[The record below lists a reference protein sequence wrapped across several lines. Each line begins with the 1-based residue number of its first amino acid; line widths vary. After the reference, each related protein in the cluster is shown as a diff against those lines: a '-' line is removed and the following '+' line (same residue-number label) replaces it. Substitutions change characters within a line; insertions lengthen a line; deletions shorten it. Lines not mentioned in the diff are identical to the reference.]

1 MKVRAIVIL
10 VVAVSCS
17 AALAPGAPH
26 TGPLAPG
33 SEQPALGSG
42 RETLQPRVVAKE
54 REGLDALKSG
64 NLDAFAGLIA
74 DEAVFVDD
82 HGPATKAEIV
92 SHTSEFHL
100 TEYAMDDVR
109 FVPVSRN
116 SGLIAYKIAER
127 GTSHGR
133 EFAATVYVS
142 ALWAERDGKWVCLFS
157 QETAARPPRP

>member
-1 MKVRAIVIL
+1 VKHTL
-10 VVAVSCS
+10 LLTL
-17 AALAPGAPH
+17 ALACFLVIVHNGADAAPP
-26 TGPLAPG
+26 TEPLK
-33 SEQPALGSG
+33 E
-42 RETLQPRVVAKE
+42 RIVAKE
-54 REGLDALKSG
+54 REGLDALKTG
-64 NLDAFAGLIA
+64 DLQRFAALTA
-74 DEAVFVDD
+74 DDAVFVDD
-82 HGPATKAEIV
+82 HGPATKAEII
-92 SHTSEFHL
+92 SHTAEFRL

-116 SGLIAYKIAER
+116 SGLIAYKITEK